1 MIARGGTIP
10 RKWHGFMNRDIAEG
24 KKPVLVSVEAPWVRG
39 AAVTMQAVDSV
50 TRKNASAFLA
60 FQVKPGQNVRT
71 DDLPALN
78 AVSIKHIHEREIT
91 SPEQAAEWLPLVH
104 IMIGNMKKFLSRI
117 KLAPIETGA
126 DQ

>member
-1 MIARGGTIP
+1 
-10 RKWHGFMNRDIAEG
+10 
-24 KKPVLVSVEAPWVRG
+24 
-39 AAVTMQAVDSV
+39 MQAVDSV

-78 AVSIKHIHEREIT
+78 AVSSKHIHEKEIT